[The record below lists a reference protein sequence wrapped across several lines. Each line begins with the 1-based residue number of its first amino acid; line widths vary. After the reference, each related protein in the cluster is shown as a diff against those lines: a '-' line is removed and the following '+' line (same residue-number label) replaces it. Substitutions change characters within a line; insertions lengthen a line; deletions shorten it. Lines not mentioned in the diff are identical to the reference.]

1 MSSGGNS
8 SVRFDRI
15 RGPRYD
21 EVSVDPPVPVDSRR
35 SLDELRGSDL
45 ARSSDP
51 LPPPPLP
58 IPPPVGPE
66 FYHSE
71 SDEPVEALEL
81 KPVRRFIPDSV
92 KNFFRGSRS
101 EPQRDM
107 PAADSDS
114 PVSRGKECSPP
125 ASPSFDTRK
134 MKTSAASSY
143 RDPYGGSGSSYN
155 SRMPMLPHDPYD
167 SLDRRTHR
175 TAMTYSERVEEY
187 HMKYSYMKS
196 WPGLL
201 RILAIFEL
209 LLGAAVF
216 ACVCAYIHKDN
227 EWFNMFGYRQ
237 PYDYGG
243 SSAYGGYYYSGP
255 KTPFILVVAG
265 LAWLVTVILLVLGM
279 TMYYRTILLDS
290 HWWPLT
296 EFGLNTIEA
305 LELKPVRRFIPDSV
319 KNFFRGSRSEPQR
332 DMPAADSDS
341 PVSRGKECSPPAS
354 PSFDTRKMKTSA
366 ASSYRDPYGGSGS
379 SYNSR
384 LPMLPHDP
392 YDSLD
397 RRTHRTAMT
406 YSERVE
412 EYHMKYSYMKSWP
425 GLLRILA
432 IFELL
437 LGAAVFACVCAYIHK
452 DNEWFN
458 MFGYRQPYDY
468 GGSSAYGGY
477 YYSGPKTPFILV
489 VAGLAWLVT
498 VILLVLG
505 MTMYYR
511 TILLDSHWWPLT
523 EFGLNIAL
531 FILYLAA
538 AIVYVND
545 ANRGGLCSYPLFN
558 NGINGAFCR
567 VEGGQTAG
575 MIFLFVTV
583 LMYLVSAIVCLKLW
597 RHEAARRYKEHR
609 EHEQG
614 AVVGDGRTGPPAV
627 IHKEFRPV
635 DMKPGVLSGHIPA
648 GHIPK
653 PLVVPDYVAKY
664 PSIKTDD
671 ERDRYKAV
679 FNDQHSEYKE
689 LHAEVQAVLKK
700 FTEMDSLM
708 KKLPRFPENQMQ
720 GAVVG
725 DGRTGAPAVIHKE
738 FIPVDMKPGVL
749 SGHIPAGHIPKPLV
763 VPDYVAKY
771 PSIKTDDERDRY
783 KAVFNDQHS
792 EYKELHAEV
801 QAVLKKFTEMDS
813 VMKKLP
819 RFPEN
824 QMEHDR
830 ICNIFGEYE
839 KKKNDPA
846 FLEKKER
853 CEYLK
858 SKLSHIKQK
867 IQEYD
872 KVMGWNDGYST

>member
-1 MSSGGNS
+1 M
-8 SVRFDRI
+8 
-15 RGPRYD
+15 
-21 EVSVDPPVPVDSRR
+21 DPPVPVDSRR

-58 IPPPVGPE
+58 IHPPVGPE

-71 SDEPVEALEL
+71 SDEP
-81 KPVRRFIPDSV
+81 
-92 KNFFRGSRS
+92 
-101 EPQRDM
+101 
-107 PAADSDS
+107 
-114 PVSRGKECSPP
+114 
-125 ASPSFDTRK
+125 
-134 MKTSAASSY
+134 
-143 RDPYGGSGSSYN
+143 
-155 SRMPMLPHDPYD
+155 
-167 SLDRRTHR
+167 
-175 TAMTYSERVEEY
+175 
-187 HMKYSYMKS
+187 
-196 WPGLL
+196 
-201 RILAIFEL
+201 
-209 LLGAAVF
+209 
-216 ACVCAYIHKDN
+216 
-227 EWFNMFGYRQ
+227 
-237 PYDYGG
+237 
-243 SSAYGGYYYSGP
+243 
-255 KTPFILVVAG
+255 
-265 LAWLVTVILLVLGM
+265 
-279 TMYYRTILLDS
+279 
-290 HWWPLT
+290 
-296 EFGLNTIEA
+296 IEA

-341 PVSRGKECSPPAS
+341 PVSCGKECSPPAS

-366 ASSYRDPYGGSGS
+366 ASSHRDPYGGSGS

-609 EHEQG
+609 EHEVSQTRR
-614 AVVGDGRTGPPAV
+614 VFKDT
-627 IHKEFRPV
+627 
-635 DMKPGVLSGHIPA
+635 
-648 GHIPK
+648 
-653 PLVVPDYVAKY
+653 LVTCLASFV
-664 PSIKTDD
+664 
-671 ERDRYKAV
+671 
-679 FNDQHSEYKE
+679 
-689 LHAEVQAVLKK
+689 
-700 FTEMDSLM
+700 
-708 KKLPRFPENQMQ
+708 
-720 GAVVG
+720 
-725 DGRTGAPAVIHKE
+725 
-738 FIPVDMKPGVL
+738 
-749 SGHIPAGHIPKPLV
+749 
-763 VPDYVAKY
+763 
-771 PSIKTDDERDRY
+771 
-783 KAVFNDQHS
+783 
-792 EYKELHAEV
+792 
-801 QAVLKKFTEMDS
+801 
-813 VMKKLP
+813 
-819 RFPEN
+819 
-824 QMEHDR
+824 
-830 ICNIFGEYE
+830 
-839 KKKNDPA
+839 
-846 FLEKKER
+846 
-853 CEYLK
+853 
-858 SKLSHIKQK
+858 
-867 IQEYD
+867 
-872 KVMGWNDGYST
+872 

>member
-58 IPPPVGPE
+58 IHPPVGPE

-134 MKTSAASSY
+134 MKSSAASSY

-155 SRMPMLPHDPYD
+155 SH
-167 SLDRRTHR
+167 
-175 TAMTYSERVEEY
+175 
-187 HMKYSYMKS
+187 
-196 WPGLL
+196 
-201 RILAIFEL
+201 
-209 LLGAAVF
+209 
-216 ACVCAYIHKDN
+216 
-227 EWFNMFGYRQ
+227 
-237 PYDYGG
+237 
-243 SSAYGGYYYSGP
+243 
-255 KTPFILVVAG
+255 
-265 LAWLVTVILLVLGM
+265 
-279 TMYYRTILLDS
+279 
-290 HWWPLT
+290 
-296 EFGLNTIEA
+296 
-305 LELKPVRRFIPDSV
+305 
-319 KNFFRGSRSEPQR
+319 
-332 DMPAADSDS
+332 
-341 PVSRGKECSPPAS
+341 
-354 PSFDTRKMKTSA
+354 
-366 ASSYRDPYGGSGS
+366 
-379 SYNSR
+379 

-468 GGSSAYGGY
+468 GGGSAYGGY

-609 EHEQG
+609 EHEMKTSEPAGPKLTQG
-614 AVVGDGRTGPPAV
+614 AVLGDGRTGAPAV

-679 FNDQHSEYKE
+679 FNDQHSEYK
-689 LHAEVQAVLKK
+689 
-700 FTEMDSLM
+700 D
-708 KKLPRFPENQMQ
+708 
-720 GAVVG
+720 
-725 DGRTGAPAVIHKE
+725 
-738 FIPVDMKPGVL
+738 
-749 SGHIPAGHIPKPLV
+749 
-763 VPDYVAKY
+763 
-771 PSIKTDDERDRY
+771 
-783 KAVFNDQHS
+783 
-792 EYKELHAEV
+792 LHAEV

-872 KVMGWNDGYST
+872 KVMGWNDGYSK